1 MRSSTTLEPTICAPL
16 HPKQIYKEK
25 RCALVLPK
33 DFSRFPFEP
42 LTEAEKKS
50 EWGKEYF
57 IGLSFADD
65 FDLYRA
71 ITGFKRALLFD
82 PPATRQSEIE
92 YLTLLAYFLG
102 QKYQEVAYLAETT
115 TLGSKDY
122 KFAAFDDLLLIL
134 YESYNKLG
142 NEAQAKYLLSLI
154 EDDKAERLTFLSAVQ
169 DANLDK
175 LIAYSEDRPYL
186 THMMSGYEKEA
197 KSVRKAEWL
206 NAALPGAGYWYVG
219 QKQTA
224 ITAFLVNSLFVGAAA
239 HFISQ
244 GNVPA
249 ALLTLS
255 FEGGWY
261 FGGIYGGGLA
271 GKAYNEQL
279 YSHYADQISTK
290 EDYFPS
296 VMLNYKF

>member
-1 MRSSTTLEPTICAPL
+1 MRSSTTLEPSICAPL

-25 RCALVLPK
+25 RCALIIPK
-33 DFSRFPFEP
+33 DFSTSPFTP
-42 LTEAEKKS
+42 LTDEEKQS

-71 ITGFKRALLFD
+71 ITGFKRSLLFD
-82 PPATRQSEIE
+82 PPENRRAEIE
-92 YLTLLAYFLG
+92 YSTLLAYFLG
-102 QKYQEVAYLAETT
+102 QKYQEVSYLAENTS
-115 TLGSKDY
+115 LGKVDH
-122 KFAAFDDLLLIL
+122 KFPAFDDLLLIL
-134 YESYNKLG
+134 YESYTKLG
-142 NEAQAKYLLSLI
+142 QDEHAKYLLSLI
-154 EDDKAERLTFLSAVQ
+154 EDDKAERLTFLSALQ
-169 DANLDK
+169 DADLDQ
-175 LIAYSEDRPYL
+175 LVAYSEDRPYL
-186 THMMSGYEKEA
+186 THMVSGYEKEA

-224 ITAFLVNSLFVGAAA
+224 ITALLVNSLFVGAAA
-239 HFISQ
+239 HFINQ

-249 ALLTLS
+249 ALITLS

-271 GKAYNEQL
+271 SKAYNEQL
-279 YSHYADQISTK
+279 YTHYADQITTK
-290 EDYFPS
+290 EECFPTM
-296 VMLNYKF
+296 MLNYKF